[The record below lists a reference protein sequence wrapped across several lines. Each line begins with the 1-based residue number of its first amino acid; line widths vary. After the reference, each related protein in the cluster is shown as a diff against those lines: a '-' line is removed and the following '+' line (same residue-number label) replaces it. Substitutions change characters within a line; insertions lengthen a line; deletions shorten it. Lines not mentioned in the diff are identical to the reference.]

1 MYKFW
6 MNQFQ
11 LQGQEPLMWFLKA
24 MELKLSFEV
33 LAKDATESMKL
44 KVDTVEKSKTE
55 DSLSLL
61 KNTYVTSLMIAGYA
75 FENYLKGMIIKNKS
89 KPIIEN
95 GNFKLIEHDL
105 EKLANYANFVITED
119 EKIMFRTLHDYM
131 LNRARYPIPLNE
143 HEMCPSVS
151 TKDKKI
157 VPKNCYHYYHQTD
170 GYLIYKRI
178 NELFVRFDKEC
189 PIE

>member
-75 FENYLKGMIIKNKS
+75 FENYLT
-89 KPIIEN
+89 
-95 GNFKLIEHDL
+95 DL
-105 EKLANYANFVITED
+105 THPLTSA
-119 EKIMFRTLHDYM
+119 
-131 LNRARYPIPLNE
+131 IP
-143 HEMCPSVS
+143 
-151 TKDKKI
+151 
-157 VPKNCYHYYHQTD
+157 
-170 GYLIYKRI
+170 
-178 NELFVRFDKEC
+178 
-189 PIE
+189 